1 MLANAYDCWDKF
13 NFEKALSIFKALR
26 GNEYLSGWGI
36 KSKIE
41 NNKNFLYKEIYSKKD
56 DKKNNNFY
64 CKERLFDLYLNANR
78 RIKEGKYDDAMAR
91 FYRLFEYIA
100 QIRLFNREPQIITG
114 DVNVSSLPEKIR
126 GKYINMKGENDK
138 KITLSLVR
146 SYELLKELNDEVGIT
161 FFKDYKN
168 GLEKLLNKRNNSILA
183 HGFDSIAEKDVIEIK
198 NLVEKY
204 LNIIDSDWKTEIKNA
219 KFPELKI
226 R

>member
-1 MLANAYDCWDKF
+1 MEVERDQK
-13 NFEKALSIFKALR
+13 
-26 GNEYLSGWGI
+26 
-36 KSKIE
+36 
-41 NNKNFLYKEIYSKKD
+41 YSKKD